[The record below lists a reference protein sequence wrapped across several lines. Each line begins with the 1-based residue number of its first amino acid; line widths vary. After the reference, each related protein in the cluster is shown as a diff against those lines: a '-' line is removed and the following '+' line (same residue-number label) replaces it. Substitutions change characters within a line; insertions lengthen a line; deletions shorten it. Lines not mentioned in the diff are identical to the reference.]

1 MRLAIVG
8 SRLFAEDKVRA
19 SHAREFIVWV
29 LEKYQPELVVSGG
42 AKGIDRMGV
51 QEARLHNIPFE
62 EFFPIGYNWEAF
74 KARDMQIAERC
85 THMVAIIHMNSRTR
99 GADWTAK
106 YAESIGKKV
115 YRKYYSYPAE
125 ER

>member
-8 SRLFAEDKVRA
+8 SRLFSEDKIRA
-19 SHAREFIVWV
+19 SYAREFIVWV
-29 LEKYQPELVVSGG
+29 LNKYQPELVISGG

-51 QEARLHNIPFE
+51 QEARLMGIPFE
-62 EFFPIGYNWEAF
+62 EYLPAGYNWDAF

-85 THMVAIIHMNSRTR
+85 THLVAVIHMNSRTR
-99 GADWTAK
+99 GADWTAN
-106 YAESIGKKV
+106 YAAEIGKQV
-115 YRKYYSYPAE
+115 YRKFYSYPTE